1 VSSDA
6 SDAVCCGAGFS
17 ASSGYDPVTGLGSVS
32 FDNLEAMLNGDAV
45 VSSSSSSKD
54 SNTML
59 IVEIVVP
66 IGGFLLLCCIGV
78 AVWYSLRKGSSE
90 TVVSFSL
97 AFV

>member
-1 VSSDA
+1 
-6 SDAVCCGAGFS
+6 
-17 ASSGYDPVTGLGSVS
+17 
-32 FDNLEAMLNGDAV
+32 
-45 VSSSSSSKD
+45 
-54 SNTML
+54 ML